1 MEKNIKSRP
10 GDGKTHIFRSAVLG
24 KILCFFDKVFTIR
37 VAMGAV
43 KIRIDLEASPF
54 RGDAYF
60 EGPGV

>member
-1 MEKNIKSRP
+1 ME
-10 GDGKTHIFRSAVLG
+10 KTHIFRSAVLG